1 MLRNSTQPPRS
12 KTTTFLSVCAR
23 RVIFFSREMIHDTA
37 TFDKSAAFTN
47 TSICKTQRPHET
59 NGILN
64 PLEKARKVFDSRP
77 FPDVLECLKSLRKI
91 KPNGK
96 GDGNGDEMS

>member
-1 MLRNSTQPPRS
+1 
-12 KTTTFLSVCAR
+12 
-23 RVIFFSREMIHDTA
+23 MIHDTA

-47 TSICKTQRPHET
+47 TSICKTQKPHET

-64 PLEKARKVFDSRP
+64 LLEKALKVFDSRP

-91 KPNGK
+91 KANGTR
-96 GDGNGDEMS
+96 DGNGD